1 MQKIGFGKGSIEQM
15 DRLHQWLQEWEVE
28 WEETNLKQ
36 SQLGLPP
43 SVRSTGRPAEHALK
57 PGNHGSRSNA
67 VKIKKA
73 YKCGICG
80 KVGHTA
86 GSKCPDK
93 CWTCPK
99 GTKNHMK
106 GKCPPLK
113 RGREDEARGMEDGN
127 GAGQKMHI
135 GEDEDEGMEDGIGT
149 QVGKIVQSGDN
160 SSQLHKGRSKYFSQW
175 L

>member
-1 MQKIGFGKGSIEQM
+1 
-15 DRLHQWLQEWEVE
+15 
-28 WEETNLKQ
+28 
-36 SQLGLPP
+36 
-43 SVRSTGRPAEHALK
+43 
-57 PGNHGSRSNA
+57 
-67 VKIKKA
+67 
-73 YKCGICG
+73 
-80 KVGHTA
+80 
-86 GSKCPDK
+86 
-93 CWTCPK
+93 
-99 GTKNHMK
+99 MK

-175 L
+175 LVFKFFCVRGFVGFGRECVGSF